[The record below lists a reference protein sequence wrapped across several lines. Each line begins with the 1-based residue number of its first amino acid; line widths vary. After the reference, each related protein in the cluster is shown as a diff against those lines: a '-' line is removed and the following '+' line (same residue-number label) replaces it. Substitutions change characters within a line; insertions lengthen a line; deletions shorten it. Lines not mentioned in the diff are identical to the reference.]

1 MKGKM
6 SIVEREF
13 CKRGGPMKGKK
24 CLLRRNSV
32 IAVAILQAIFW
43 LFSGTIVYA
52 ERDISPV
59 ANIAVFD
66 FQPSGAKLA
75 DTGSQIAVLLNAYLS
90 RLENIIV
97 VERQELEIL
106 LKEQELGISGI
117 ITHETA
123 GKIGAVTGAKI
134 LVTGR
139 VFESAS
145 KVFIAAKIIGTETSR
160 IYAEIVTIPDIE
172 NLEQGVENL
181 ARKINETVSENIN
194 FLVAKQ
200 EKPEDIAAKLKKLL
214 STKKLPTVS
223 IKLKE
228 EHFGKHAVDPAAETE
243 IAAILNQAG
252 FTIIDPSK
260 SNKKPDIAITGE
272 GFSEFA
278 MQKGNL
284 YSCKGRIELK
294 AVEAKTGILKAAGHQ
309 TEIAID
315 LSELIA
321 GKKALQNAA
330 TKLIE
335 KLAPQLVEKQQN
347 D

>member
-1 MKGKM
+1 MR
-6 SIVEREF
+6 RE
-13 CKRGGPMKGKK
+13 
-24 CLLRRNSV
+24 
-32 IAVAILQAIFW
+32 
-43 LFSGTIVYA
+43 
-52 ERDISPV
+52 ISPV
-59 ANIAVFD
+59 ASMAVFD
-66 FQPSGAKLA
+66 FQSSGAKLA
-75 DTGSQIAVLLNAYLS
+75 DTGSQMAILLNAHLS
-90 RLENIIV
+90 RFENIIV
-97 VERQELEIL
+97 VERQELEKL
-106 LKEQELGISGI
+106 LQEQELGMSGI

-145 KVFIAAKIIGTETSR
+145 KVFMAAKIMGTETSR
-160 IYAEIVTIPDIE
+160 VYAEIVTIPDIE

-181 ARKINETVSENIN
+181 AEKINETVSKNIN

-214 STKKLPTVS
+214 SGKKLPTVS
-223 IKLKE
+223 IKAKE
-228 EHFGKHAVDPAAETE
+228 QHFGKQVVDPAAETE

-260 SNKKPDIAITGE
+260 STKKPDIAITGE

-278 MQKGNL
+278 MRKGNL

-294 AVEAKTGILKAAGHQ
+294 AVETKTGILKAVDRQ
-309 TEIAID
+309 TEVAVD

-330 TKLIE
+330 SKLIE
-335 KLAPQLVEKQQN
+335 RLALQLVEKQQK